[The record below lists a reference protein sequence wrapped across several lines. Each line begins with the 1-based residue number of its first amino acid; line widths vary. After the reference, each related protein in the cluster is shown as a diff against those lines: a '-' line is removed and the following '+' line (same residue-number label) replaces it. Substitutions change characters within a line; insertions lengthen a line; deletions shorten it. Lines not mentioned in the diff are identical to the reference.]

1 MMEKLKIGI
10 TCYPSLGGSGVVAT
24 ELAKLLAERGHEIH
38 IITSSRPFRL
48 NKHYPNIFYH
58 PVEVAS
64 YAVFQYL
71 PFDIALAN
79 RMSEVIQKEKLNVL
93 HVHYAVPHAVCAVL
107 AKDMSGIDVGIV
119 TTLHGT
125 DITVL
130 GHDPALNGSI
140 KYGINKSSA
149 TTAVSNALAI
159 ETMRLIQPDEEI
171 NTIYNFV
178 DERVYRKR
186 SADYLYDELSLSR
199 DEKLVIHVSN
209 FRKVKRIPDIVE
221 TFHKV
226 RKGTKAKLL
235 LVGDGPELP
244 TAIEAVEVAGIQEDV
259 MFLGKRDDLPELFSI
274 SHLKLLLS
282 EQEAFGLVLLEA
294 MSCGVPCIGTQIGG
308 IPEVIEHGVNG
319 YVAPLGDTDSA
330 AEYAVRLLEDEGLHR
345 EFSEASMKLVT
356 ERFNSDKIV
365 DQYEALYQ
373 KVAYYY

>member
-1 MMEKLKIGI
+1 MEKLKIGI

-58 PVEVAS
+58 PVEVSS

-71 PFDIALAN
+71 PYDIALAN
-79 RMSEVIQKEKLNVL
+79 RMSEVILKEKLNVL

-107 AKDMSGIDVGIV
+107 AKDMSGVDVGIV

-140 KYGINKSSA
+140 KYAINKSSA
-149 TTAVSNALAI
+149 TTSVSNALAI
-159 ETMRLIQPDEEI
+159 DTMRLIEPKKEI
-171 NTIYNFV
+171 ETIYNFV

-186 SADYLYDELSLSR
+186 SADYLYDELGLSR

-209 FRKVKRIPDIVE
+209 FRKVKRISDIVE
-221 TFHKV
+221 TFHKI
-226 RKGTKAKLL
+226 RKRTKAKLL
-235 LVGDGPELP
+235 LAGDGPELP
-244 TAIEAVEVAGIQEDV
+244 TAIEAVELAGIQEDV
-259 MFLGKRDDLPELFSI
+259 MFLGKRDDLPELYSI

-282 EQEAFGLVLLEA
+282 EQESFGLVLLEA
-294 MSCGVPCIGTQIGG
+294 MSCGVPCVGTAIGG

-319 YVAPLGDTDSA
+319 YVAPLGDTDTASA
-330 AEYAVRLLEDEGLHR
+330 YALRILEDEGLHR
-345 EFSEASMKLVT
+345 RFSEEAMRSVR
-356 ERFNSDKIV
+356 ERFNSEQIV

>member
-1 MMEKLKIGI
+1 LEKLKIGI

-58 PVEVAS
+58 PVEVSS

-71 PFDIALAN
+71 PYDIALAN
-79 RMSEVIQKEKLNVL
+79 RMSEVILKEKLNVL

-107 AKDMSGIDVGIV
+107 AKDMSGVDVGIV

-140 KYGINKSSA
+140 KYAINKSSA

-159 ETMRLIQPDEEI
+159 DTMRLIEPDHEI
-171 NTIYNFV
+171 ETIYNFV

-186 SADYLYDELSLSR
+186 SADYLYDELGLCR

-221 TFHKV
+221 TFHKI
-226 RKGTKAKLL
+226 RKRTKAKLL
-235 LVGDGPELP
+235 LAGDGPELP
-244 TAIEAVEVAGIQEDV
+244 TAIEAVELAGIQEDV

-294 MSCGVPCIGTQIGG
+294 MSCGVPCIGTAIGG

-330 AEYAVRLLEDEGLHR
+330 SEYAVRILEDEGLHR
-345 EFSEASMKLVT
+345 QFSDESMRLVR
-356 ERFNSDKIV
+356 ERFNSEQIV

>member
-1 MMEKLKIGI
+1 MGKLKIGI

-58 PVEVAS
+58 PVEVSS

-71 PFDIALAN
+71 PYDIALAN
-79 RMSEVIQKEKLNVL
+79 RMSEVILKEKLNVL

-107 AKDMSGIDVGIV
+107 AKDMSGVDVGIV

-140 KYGINKSSA
+140 KYAINKSSA
-149 TTAVSNALAI
+149 TTAVSNALASD
-159 ETMRLIQPDEEI
+159 TMRLIEPDQEI
-171 NTIYNFV
+171 ETIYNFV

-186 SADYLYDELSLSR
+186 SADYLYDELGLSR

-221 TFHKV
+221 TFHKI
-226 RKGTKAKLL
+226 RKRTKAKLL
-235 LVGDGPELP
+235 LAGDGPELP
-244 TAIEAVEVAGIQEDV
+244 TAIEAVELAGIQEDV

-294 MSCGVPCIGTQIGG
+294 MSCGVPCIGTAIGG

-319 YVAPLGDTDSA
+319 YVAELGDTASA
-330 AEYAVRLLEDEGLHR
+330 SEFAVRILEDEGLHR
-345 EFSEASMKLVT
+345 QFSEESMRMVR
-356 ERFNSDKIV
+356 ERFNSEQIV